1 MCVKNEQ
8 KIINSENQCIHKY
21 DFDIS
26 KNVLDLEK
34 YKLNNGHSYF
44 LYYDYNKVIVL
55 KNL

>member
-1 MCVKNEQ
+1 MNK

-26 KNVLDLEK
+26 KNVLDLKK
-34 YKLNNGHSYF
+34 YKINNGHSYF